1 MIRKS
6 LNFKQ
11 ILEAGL
17 DAQEDLVDVKGIF
30 NHRLC
35 FKNRCLGFIE
45 AKHFVHHFD
54 LFFHILEVDE
64 RLTLEH

>member
-17 DAQEDLVDVKGIF
+17 DAQEDLVDVEGVF
-30 NHRLC
+30 TQRLC
-35 FKNRCLGFIE
+35 FKNWCLGFIE
-45 AKHFVHHFD
+45 AEHLVHHFD
-54 LFFHILEVDE
+54 LFFHIFEVEE